1 MVDKK
6 ENPYRKIE
14 KFVRE
19 LIAGGIQ
26 KKAPTKN
33 KKALANARVKGKV

>member
-1 MVDKK
+1 MSKA

-19 LIAGGIQ
+19 LITGGIQ
-26 KKAPTKN
+26 KKAPAKN
-33 KKALANARVKGKV
+33 KKALTPGRAKGKV